1 MNCVSLAHEDPTS
14 FAWHH
19 TRDNE
24 TVDVRADQQP
34 DRISDPHTTAMVIGY
49 FTPSCSPS
57 EPDELRVLLVKQ
69 HSLSPAAVYAF
80 PSGNV
85 AAAENIVD
93 AATRGFQDA
102 CGVTLSPAAKAHLAL
117 NHWRLLRL
125 SPDLLDA
132 HSWIL

>member
-1 MNCVSLAHEDPTS
+1 
-14 FAWHH
+14 
-19 TRDNE
+19 
-24 TVDVRADQQP
+24 VRADQQP

-49 FTPSCSPS
+49 FTPSCSLS
-57 EPDELRVLLVKQ
+57 EPDELCVLLVKQ
-69 HSLSPAAVYAF
+69 HSLFPASVYPF

-85 AAAENIVD
+85 AASENIVD